1 MVRECFSSSVH
12 DGYKVG
18 VSSKETDWG
27 CVREDVGDVVTAD
40 EGRRCFKAE
49 VVVTLLPLLSVTGD
63 GMGGSG
69 LLNVL
74 SLFTLGGR
82 VRPDDDAGIQVQSL
96 IQFL

>member
-1 MVRECFSSSVH
+1 M
-12 DGYKVG
+12 
-18 VSSKETDWG
+18 
-27 CVREDVGDVVTAD
+27 GDVVTAD

-49 VVVTLLPLLSVTGD
+49 VVVTPLLLLLSVTGD

-82 VRPDDDAGIQVQSL
+82 VRPDDEAGIQVQSL

>member
-1 MVRECFSSSVH
+1 M
-12 DGYKVG
+12 
-18 VSSKETDWG
+18 
-27 CVREDVGDVVTAD
+27 GDVVTAD

-82 VRPDDDAGIQVQSL
+82 RVRPDDEAGIQVQSL

>member
-1 MVRECFSSSVH
+1 M
-12 DGYKVG
+12 G

-49 VVVTLLPLLSVTGD
+49 VVVTLLLPLLSVTGD

-74 SLFTLGGR
+74 SLVTLGGR
-82 VRPDDDAGIQVQSL
+82 VRPDDDAGIQV
-96 IQFL
+96 